1 MAKFKYT
8 GMKEDGKRIE
18 GVVDAETLK
27 EAKKILRRQGVRPTK
42 VIPPSALEIDLG
54 QWMVDKGL
62 STPFGLVELMRF
74 TRQFSILVNAG
85 VPIMEC
91 LEILYKQEKNL
102 FFKKTIK
109 NVASSVESGKSLFDA
124 LMGTKSFDKLYCNL
138 VRAGEAAG
146 ILDTI
151 LNKLA
156 EFLEK
161 QDKLKK
167 KVKGALTYPT
177 IVVVVGV
184 IVLWGLM
191 TFVVPQFVGIL
202 LETGQ
207 QIPAITQFVINL
219 SNFFANYTLLM
230 IPVIIAAFMIF
241 INFIRTKHGKLSWDR
256 FLMRMPLFGDLVIKA
271 NLGSFTRTLATMLSA
286 GVPII
291 DALDICIETLD
302 NQQIA
307 RDLAIVRRAVTEGKS
322 ITEPLSRIRY
332 FPELVMQMMKVG
344 EATGNLDAMLLK
356 VADVFEEEVE
366 ETVDNITKLIEPMI
380 LVVLGGMVAMV
391 LIAMYLPIF
400 MSAGGADDEDGGGPK
415 NAADAI
421 E

>member
-1 MAKFKYT
+1 MGKYKYVGFKD
-8 GMKEDGKRIE
+8 DGKKLE
-18 GVVDAETLK
+18 GVIDADTLK
-27 EAKKILRRQGVRPTK
+27 EAKRNLRRQGIRATK
-42 VIPPSALEIDLG
+42 IIEPSALEIDLG
-54 QWMVDKGL
+54 QWMVDKGI
-62 STPFGLVELMRF
+62 SKPFGLIELMRF

-109 NVASSVESGKSLFDA
+109 NVAGQVESGKSLYDA
-124 LMGTKSFDKLYCNL
+124 LIGTKSFDKLYCNL

-151 LNKLA
+151 LVKLA

-177 IVVVVGV
+177 IVIVVGV
-184 IVLWGLM
+184 LVLWGLM

-202 LETGQ
+202 LESGQ
-207 QIPAITQFVINL
+207 KIPAITQFVMDL
-219 SNFFANYTLLM
+219 SDFFANYTLLM
-230 IPVIIAAFMIF
+230 IPIIIAGFMIF
-241 INFIRTKHGKLSWDR
+241 INFIRTQNGKLAWDR
-256 FLMRMPLFGDLVIKA
+256 FLMRMPLFGELIIKA
-271 NLGSFTRTLATMLSA
+271 NLGSFTRTLSTMLSA

-307 RDLAIVRRAVTEGKS
+307 RDLMIVRRAVTEGKS

-332 FPELVMQMMKVG
+332 FPELVTQMMKVG

-356 VADVFEEEVE
+356 VANVFEEEVE
-366 ETVDNITKLIEPMI
+366 EVVDNITKLIEPMI

-391 LIAMYLPIF
+391 LVAMYLPIF
-400 MSAGGADDEDGGGPK
+400 MSAGGGEDETAPP
-415 NAADAI
+415 NAADLVD
-421 E
+421 

>member
-1 MAKFKYT
+1 MGKFKYF
-8 GMKEDGKRIE
+8 GIKEDGKKVE
-18 GVVDAETLK
+18 GEIDADSLK
-27 EAKKILRRQGVRPTK
+27 DAKKLLRRQGIRPSRM
-42 VIPPSALEIDLG
+42 IAPSALDIDLG

-62 STPFGLVELMRF
+62 ASPFGLQDLMRF
-74 TRQFSILVNAG
+74 TRQLSILINAG

-109 NVASSVESGKSLFDA
+109 NVALSVEGGKSLYDA
-124 LMGTKSFDKLYCNL
+124 LMGTKAFDKLYCNL
-138 VRAGEAAG
+138 IKAGEAAG

-167 KVKGALTYPT
+167 QVKGALTYPA
-177 IVVVVGV
+177 IVVVIGV
-184 IVLWGLM
+184 VVVWGLM

-202 LETGQ
+202 QETGQ
-207 QIPAITQFVINL
+207 EVPAITQFVIDI
-219 SNFFANYTLLM
+219 SDFIQNYTMLM
-230 IPVIIAAFMIF
+230 IPAAIGVGMVFV
-241 INFIRTKHGKLSWDR
+241 NYIRTKDGKLAWDR
-256 FLMRMPLFGDLVIKA
+256 FLMKAPLFGELVIKA
-271 NLGSFTRTLATMLSA
+271 NLGSFTRTLSTMLSA

-307 RDLAIVRRAVTEGKS
+307 KDFTTVKKSVVEGKS
-322 ITEPLSRIRY
+322 ITEPLQRIKY
-332 FPELVMQMMKVG
+332 FPDLVVQMIKVG
-344 EATGNLDAMLLK
+344 ESTGNLDTMLMK
-356 VADVFEEEVE
+356 VATVFEEEIE
-366 ETVDNITKLIEPMI
+366 EVVGNLTKLIEPLI
-380 LVVLGGMVAMV
+380 IVVLGGMIALV
-391 LIAMYLPIF
+391 LVAMYLPIF
-400 MSAGGADDEDGGGPK
+400 MSAGGSEDDGGGS
-415 NAADAI
+415 AADRVG